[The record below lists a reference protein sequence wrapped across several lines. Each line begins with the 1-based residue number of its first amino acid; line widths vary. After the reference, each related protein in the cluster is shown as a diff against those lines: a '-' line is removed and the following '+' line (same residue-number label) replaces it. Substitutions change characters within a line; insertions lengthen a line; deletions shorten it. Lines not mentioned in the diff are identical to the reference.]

1 MVFMTPFGVYA
12 QTQVPLIPGTK
23 FYSGTDACS
32 TRLKEEI
39 AKINKMSGIS
49 SDEREK
55 LKDQAESDNSKTCYE
70 FLEPLPAVDSSG
82 NAAEATAIEITP
94 TEGISGTFNNMYG
107 MAIGIGSV
115 LAVIMIALYG
125 FRYMS
130 GNKSVYENG
139 KLKEKITNVVLGLL
153 LLLGI
158 YVILNTINPRLLDVQ
173 PEMGEI
179 SLVSERISDPK
190 WLANVSDMDTTG
202 IIISDATYGDITF
215 LAYMGHQQGSA
226 GGPAIIWAAKNN
238 LSSVPAKNPYTDP
251 KTDVNKNMRGNIGSD
266 FQKITGTTVVTPAN
280 FMKYWATKIEAFKK
294 STNSI
299 PTANKNALEKAS
311 KETNVPLITITAIC
325 RIESYGCKDATAGK
339 GETYQGLFQM
349 GKTEFAKYIG
359 KYAPGDIFNPEHN
372 AYAGAQYIKYNITT
386 LQNAVKN
393 MK

>member
-1 MVFMTPFGVYA
+1 MIVITVLGYGFFVKTVSADNNIF
-12 QTQVPLIPGTK
+12 LIPGTK

-173 PEMGEI
+173 PEMTSVNLQALDIEQGDGFEP
-179 SLVSERISDPK
+179 SD
-190 WLANVSDMDTTG
+190 T
-202 IIISDATYGDITF
+202 GDIPSVGAKT
-215 LAYMGHQQGSA
+215 LACEGGMKQVKGIYVCTSIAKDLENLINDAQKSKIVLGGFAYRSTQRQEELRNKHCGCSGNRTCIYEKSAGQCSPPTAKPGRSRHESGLAIDFTCGSA
-226 GGPAIIWAAKNN
+226 GVIN
-238 LSSVPAKNPYTDP
+238 
-251 KTDVNKNMRGNIGSD
+251 
-266 FQKITGTTVVTPAN
+266 VTKRP
-280 FMKYWATKIEAFKK
+280 ATKVCFDWLKSNAKK
-294 STNSI
+294 HNLYNLASENWHWSI
-299 PTANKNALEKAS
+299 
-311 KETNVPLITITAIC
+311 
-325 RIESYGCKDATAGK
+325 DGK
-339 GETYQGLFQM
+339 
-349 GKTEFAKYIG
+349 
-359 KYAPGDIFNPEHN
+359 
-372 AYAGAQYIKYNITT
+372 
-386 LQNAVKN
+386 
-393 MK
+393 